1 MIENASKPTALIWGQ
16 NTAITH
22 NSSSASTTFVDIP
35 ASTFTIPSAGN
46 WEVNF
51 CICFWNSQGNSQI
64 AIHDSSNV
72 VVANSYLQI
81 PTTTN
86 FITHNLT
93 AIINTTGSK
102 TFKLRWKTSLG
113 TMFIGNNTSGNSR
126 IIWKKLD

>member
-1 MIENASKPTALIWGQ
+1 MIENASKPTIVIWGE
-16 NTAITH
+16 NTTITH
-22 NSSSASTTFVDIP
+22 NSSSSSSTFVDIP
-35 ASTFTIPSAGN
+35 GTSFTIPSAGN

-51 CICFWNSQGNSQI
+51 CLCFWNSQGNSQI

-72 VVANSYLQI
+72 VVANTYLQM
-81 PTTTN
+81 PPNSN
-86 FITHNLT
+86 FITQDLT
-93 AIINTTGSK
+93 VMINTTGAK